1 VKAKI
6 PISVTGTLTN
16 SGLEDQHQPAEGLSA
31 ERQYLPGN
39 FCRRR
44 GDPLTAQGFTLLE
57 ILVVVFIIGIVLSL
71 VVIAVNPDKGNDLK
85 SEAGRFIALMSLAH
99 QESILRSKEF
109 AVELAHDGYTFLN
122 FEELQWAAASD
133 DVFRARSL
141 PKGIYMEVYL
151 EGAQFDFINA
161 DEEEETNPR
170 IFILSSG
177 EMMPFEIILR
187 QENSAETVHITG
199 DISGNLSMDEQE

>member
-1 VKAKI
+1 M

-16 SGLEDQHQPAEGLSA
+16 SGLEDQHQLAACLNA
-31 ERQYLPGN
+31 KRQYLPGN
-39 FCRRR
+39 FYRSG
-44 GDPLTAQGFTLLE
+44 GDPLTTRGFTLLE

-71 VVIAVNPDKGNDLK
+71 VVISVNPDKGNDLK
-85 SEAGRFIALMSLAH
+85 SEAERFITLMSLAH

-109 AVELAHDGYTFLN
+109 AVELAHDGYVFLN
-122 FEELQWAAASD
+122 FEELKWAAARD

-151 EGAQFDFINA
+151 EGAQFDFISA
-161 DEEEETNPR
+161 DEEEEETNPR

-187 QENSAETVHITG
+187 QENSSETVHITG
-199 DISGNLSMDEQE
+199 DISGKLSMDEQG